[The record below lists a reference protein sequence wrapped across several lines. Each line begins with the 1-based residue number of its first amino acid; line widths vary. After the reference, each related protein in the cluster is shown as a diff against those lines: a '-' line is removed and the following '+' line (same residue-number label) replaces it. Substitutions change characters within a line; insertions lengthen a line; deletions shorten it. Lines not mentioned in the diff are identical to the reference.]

1 MHEELTEILIAE
13 DSPTQAG
20 KLRYLLEGKGY
31 VARVAGNG
39 RLALEAIRQ
48 RKPHLVLS
56 DIVMP
61 ELDGYGLCHALKSD
75 PALRDIPVI
84 LVTSLIDPEDIMRG
98 LECGADNFIRKPYA
112 DDYLLARIEQV
123 LMNRRLRQNREAGE
137 GIVVYLNGAQ
147 HHITAEKQQ
156 ILDLL
161 VSTYEQA
168 VLVNEQLQAR
178 ERQVN
183 ELNVRLAQHA
193 AQLEATNREIAH
205 QNLQLEQASRMK
217 SEFLANMS
225 HELRTPLN
233 AIIGFSEALKTGLLG
248 PLESA
253 QEEAVGDVF
262 DSGKHLLSLINDI
275 LDLSKIEAGKME
287 LELEPTDIQR
297 LLQGTMTVFREKAAI
312 GQIHL
317 RLELEN
323 LGWTMLDQRK
333 TRQIVFNLVSNAVKF
348 TPASGSVTLR
358 MCRMDREHLAGRRLV
373 GDESTIAPDARQF
386 ITICVIDTG
395 IGINDEDLGRLFQPF
410 VQLDSGMARK
420 YEGTGL
426 GLALVKQ
433 LVDLHGGAMTVA
445 SVPGRGSEFM
455 VWIPYLEAN
464 APALLATS

>member
-39 RLALEAIRQ
+39 RLALESIRQ

-84 LVTSLIDPEDIMRG
+84 LVTSLIDPGDIVRG
-98 LECGADNFIRKPYA
+98 LECGADNFVRKPYA

-123 LMNRRLRQNREAGE
+123 LMNRRLRQDREASE

-193 AQLEATNREIAH
+193 AQLEAINREIAH

-248 PLESA
+248 PLEST

-297 LLQGTMTVFREKAAI
+297 LLQGTMTVFREKAAT

-348 TPASGSVTLR
+348 TPPSGSVTLR
-358 MCRMDREHLAGRRLV
+358 MCRMDRENLAGRRIV
-373 GDESTIAPDARQF
+373 GDESAIAPDARQF

-395 IGINDEDLGRLFQPF
+395 IGISDEDLGRLFQPF
-410 VQLDSGMARK
+410 VQLDGGMARK

-445 SVPGRGSEFM
+445 SVPERGSEFM
-455 VWIPYLEAN
+455 VWIPYLGAT
-464 APALLATS
+464 APTLLATS